1 MTDNPHSFLPTLIS
15 NSTSTLIKKRRRKKK
30 KKKKKKK
37 KFLGEGERSR
47 RRRRLKRVMTKEKT
61 ANNSKFK
68 RTITHVSN
76 SMLIQT
82 FALNSAHGK
91 FDVLKLGLRRRE
103 RRQRRR

>member
-1 MTDNPHSFLPTLIS
+1 MTDNLHSFLPTLIS

-30 KKKKKKK
+30 KKKKK
-37 KFLGEGERSR
+37 FLEEGERSR
-47 RRRRLKRVMTKEKT
+47 RRRLKKVMTKEKT